1 MIQQFRWHITGRPIV
16 KSNPVFD
23 NPGVNRLARKA
34 NEEATRELASKP
46 RDQLDPGNPNHPRF
60 DKTGPVLAKDLG
72 KPVSKDIFFA
82 DAPDIG
88 HLWRQLWELEN
99 QLADRLLEHPLG
111 AAAIVDGDAWMLRDD
126 GENLY
131 LVHGNWD
138 GSTLTDET
146 SRFDFDLGWIDIDED
161 GLHHA
166 ISMVQQAIDQLDQ
179 DESGLRLIA

>member
-1 MIQQFRWHITGRPIV
+1 MRDTLYDGRPFRTLNVIDEGNREALRIECGTSIPSSRVVRVLEQLVEMFGRPEAIRLDNGPELTAEAFVDWAEKNGV
-16 KSNPVFD
+16 KLLFIQP
-23 NPGVNRLARKA
+23 
-34 NEEATRELASKP
+34 
-46 RDQLDPGNPNHPRF
+46 
-60 DKTGPVLAKDLG
+60 G
-72 KPVSKDIFFA
+72 KP
-82 DAPDIG
+82 
-88 HLWRQLWELEN
+88 
-99 QLADRLLEHPLG
+99 LLEHPLG

-166 ISMVQQAIDQLDQ
+166 ISMVQQALDQLDQ